1 LVLLLGLAGA
11 ASRALADADCGITES
26 PSGAKGTSHESKA
39 KCPSGTK
46 YSAAKKS
53 CVKVS
58 CSNGLVWGGEAQAC
72 IDSHSAALTEQD
84 FYNEAR
90 TLADEGQNQAA
101 LDTPAHIKNQSRRG
115 CSI

>member
-1 LVLLLGLAGA
+1 MTRHLESPSIAPRFPILLGALVLMLGLALAG
-11 ASRALADADCGITES
+11 SRALADADCGITEA
-26 PSGAKGTSHESKA
+26 PSGAKGKSHESKG

-58 CSNGLVWGGEAQAC
+58 CGTGLVWGGEAQAC

-84 FYNEAR
+84 FYNEAH
-90 TLADEGQNQAA
+90 TLADEGQ
-101 LDTPAHIKNQSRRG
+101 
-115 CSI
+115 